1 MPTDSPEFGRGVSFF
16 DAIYGFAVT
25 LLVANVDPLPPEAWQ
40 SLDAFLGSGVPVQLL
55 GFALSFVVIAVFWR
69 TNVLLM
75 RRLTGMDSATIT
87 LNLVAT
93 ALVVLIPFTT
103 QGISDPHT
111 SSLSLPTAVYALN
124 IALVSLA
131 QSAMYQVARS
141 RGLERVRS
149 GARENRWAL
158 GDAMVTPA
166 VFLLSIPLALAF
178 GDEVAKLSWASLLI
192 LGPLSGTLRARAK
205 ARNGEPR

>member
-16 DAIYGFAVT
+16 DAIYGFAIT

-40 SLDAFLGSGVPVQLL
+40 SVDAFLGSGVPIQLL

-69 TNVLLM
+69 TNVRLM

-93 ALVVLIPFTT
+93 GLVVLIPFTT

-111 SSLSLPTAVYALN
+111 SALPLPTAVYALN

-131 QSAMYQVARS
+131 QSAVYQVARS
-141 RGLERVRS
+141 RGLERVPS
-149 GARENRWAL
+149 GARENRWEL
-158 GDAMVTPA
+158 SDAMVTPA
-166 VFLLSIPLALAF
+166 VFLLSIPLALLF
-178 GDEVAKLSWASLLI
+178 GDVVAKSSWASLLI

-205 ARNGEPR
+205 ARNWAPR